1 MPCLNRHFRIMQIKF
16 THAFTKNPPHSIT
29 HEPFIISRNHI
40 PRCIFRRSM
49 SQHIRI
55 SLHIIIPIATLFQIG
70 SRKFPVLCLIF
81 QPCQKASLLFIFRNI
96 QEEFDNNRTILRQ
109 IAFIIIYLTI
119 ALFPEFRSDIFQTG
133 DTRLLIRQNNLR
145 MYLGNQ
151 HILIL
156 RTIEY
161 ADTPSFRQAPVDTPK
176 IIMVEFFG

>member
-119 ALFPEFRSDIFQTG
+119 ALFQNFGVTSSRLVTPGNLLDKIISGCTLAINTSSYCERLNMPIRPLSG
-133 DTRLLIRQNNLR
+133 RHLLIRQR
-145 MYLGNQ
+145 
-151 HILIL
+151 
-156 RTIEY
+156 
-161 ADTPSFRQAPVDTPK
+161 
-176 IIMVEFFG
+176 